1 MRLFL
6 GCGAGVEQLGLGKP
20 KTFVWWLN
28 VRMTQLKFLMSY
40 AVRKLNQR
48 VACPQ
53 RLTATALSRTACD
66 PCADTVKHNWS
77 FLSSASVN
85 SLELA
90 LGSSEIFFLMKN

>member
-6 GCGAGVEQLGLGKP
+6 GCCAAVEQLGLGKP

-40 AVRKLNQR
+40 AVRKFNKH

-53 RLTATALSRTACD
+53 RLTAAVLSQTTCD
-66 PCADTVKHNWS
+66 DPNTDTVKQNWA
-77 FLSSASVN
+77 FLCSTSVN

-90 LGSSEIFFLMKN
+90 AVSSENL